1 MLIPIRDDNA
11 VSRRPRATIAIVAA
25 CTVVFLYQLTL
36 SDHGQRVF
44 ALGYGMIPAVLFGT
58 KHLSASIPTVAPWMT
73 IFTSMFLH
81 GGFLHIIGNMVYL
94 WVFGQALEDA
104 LGSARYVLFYMAC
117 GVAAALTQAGVDPS
131 ATSPMI
137 GASGAISG
145 IMGGY
150 LLLFPRARV
159 LVLFIWGLITPL
171 NLPAKALLIWWIAI
185 QVISILISTREDG
198 GVAWD
203 AHVGGFLTGMALVW
217 MFRPTR
223 LPARRASP
231 WDRAPGLWRRRRG
244 PWG

>member
-1 MLIPIRDDNA
+1 MLIPLRDDNA
-11 VSRRPRATIAIVAA
+11 IARRPRATIAIVAA
-25 CTVVFLYQLTL
+25 CTVVFSYQLTL
-36 SDHGQRVF
+36 SDRGQQVF
-44 ALGYGMIPAVLFGT
+44 ALGYGMIPAVLFGA
-58 KHLSASIPTVAPWMT
+58 KHLSPSIPTVAPWLT

-104 LGSARYVLFYMAC
+104 LGSARYAIFYLVC
-117 GVAAALTQAGVDPS
+117 GTAAALTQAIVDPA

-145 IMGGY
+145 VMGGY

-159 LVLFIWGLITPL
+159 LVLFFWGLVTPL

-198 GVAWD
+198 GVAWY
-203 AHVGGFLTGMALVW
+203 AHVGGFFTGMALVW
-217 MFRPTR
+217 MFRPAQ

-231 WDRAPGLWRRRRG
+231 WDRAPSPWRRRRG